1 MRLVEGIAHVDR
13 VDEFVAT
20 LADISEETG
29 ATVQAFDARYVVSRA
44 HLERA
49 LAFAD
54 RARERDDA
62 IARDRAVEV
71 LLFAAGRRQIDRALR
86 MGVNEG
92 DSPVVVLVDGGDERA
107 ATAAVAALLDPAD
120 TLGGYDEELV
130 CAFFEIGE
138 AERAATD
145 ASLADLVLERVALL
159 EVEK

>member
-1 MRLVEGIAHVDR
+1 MRLVEGTAHVES
-13 VDEFVAT
+13 VEEFIAT
-20 LADISEETG
+20 LAAIGEETG

-71 LLFAAGRRQIDRALR
+71 LLFASGRRQIDRALR

-92 DSPVVVLVDGGDERA
+92 ETPVVVLVDGGDEAEA
-107 ATAAVAALLDPAD
+107 AEAVTVLLDLGE
-120 TLGGYDEELV
+120 TLGEYDEELV
-130 CAFFEIGE
+130 CDFFEVGE
-138 AERAATD
+138 TEREATE
-145 ASLADLVLERVALL
+145 ASLEELVLERVALL